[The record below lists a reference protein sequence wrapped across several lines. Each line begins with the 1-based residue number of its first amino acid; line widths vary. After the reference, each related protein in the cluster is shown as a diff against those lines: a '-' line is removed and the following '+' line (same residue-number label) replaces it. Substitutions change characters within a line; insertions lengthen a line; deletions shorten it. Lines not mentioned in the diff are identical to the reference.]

1 VPTSD
6 VAKDFFSAIST
17 LPSATLEQIY
27 FAIGAELQDRE
38 VTAMESFMLKLDR
51 EVTAME
57 RETEREVA

>member
-1 VPTSD
+1 
-6 VAKDFFSAIST
+6 
-17 LPSATLEQIY
+17 LEQIY

>member
-1 VPTSD
+1 MLMLVPTSD
-6 VAKDFFSAIST
+6 VAKDFFAAISL

-38 VTAMESFMLKLDR
+38 VTAME
-51 EVTAME
+51 